1 MTPTTTIHPTA
12 NALDQTKSSGVQRGV
27 VMPVA
32 LTLLTIFSAGTAQ
45 AVDYTWDPT
54 SSDSATTEGA
64 GNWDTTTTNWTTDV
78 GATNEVGGTGSDPF
92 NEDLIF
98 GGGTLGTAGT
108 VTLTETGNDYGS
120 IEFLATNAGTYTID
134 LNGNEVELKRSG
146 NTFLIGED
154 ATITDIA
161 GGGTLTLNGSRQ
173 FNFTDSSKTLS
184 ISAVIAGGGG
194 TYSVGTGGTL
204 DLSGVN
210 TFTSAL
216 TLNNQSQLVISGA
229 GQLGSGSYAGNI
241 TMNQGTDFTYASS
254 ADSDLERHHQRRR
267 NRQRK

>member
-1 MTPTTTIHPTA
+1 M
-12 NALDQTKSSGVQRGV
+12 
-27 VMPVA
+27 
-32 LTLLTIFSAGTAQ
+32 LLAAFAFTSTSH

-54 SSDSATTEGA
+54 SGDSVVTEGS

-78 GATNEVGGTGSDPF
+78 GVTNELGGTGSDPF
-92 NEDLIF
+92 SEDLIF
-98 GGGTLGTAGT
+98 GGGTAGTAGT

-134 LNGNEVELKRSG
+134 LNGNEVELRRSA
-146 NTFLIGED
+146 NTFRIGED

-216 TLNNQSQLVISGA
+216 TLSNQSQLVISGA

-254 ADSDLERHHQRRR
+254 ADQTLSGIIDDDGTGNGSNDVNVSGSGTLTLTGTNTYTGRTNISSHA
-267 NRQRK
+267 

>member
-1 MTPTTTIHPTA
+1 MLLMAGMLPRALAIGTP
-12 NALDQTKSSGVQRGV
+12 
-27 VMPVA
+27 
-32 LTLLTIFSAGTAQ
+32 
-45 AVDYTWDPT
+45 
-54 SSDSATTEGA
+54 
-64 GNWDTTTTNWTTDV
+64 TTTNWTTTV
-78 GATNEVGGTGSDPF
+78 GATNELGGTGSDPF
-92 NEDLIF
+92 EEDLIF
-98 GGGTLGTAGT
+98 GGGTAGTAGT

-134 LNGNEVELKRSG
+134 LNGQEVELRRSA

-241 TMNQGTDFTYASS
+241 TIDAGCTDFTYASS
-254 ADSDLERHHQRRR
+254 ADQTLSGVISDDGTGNGE
-267 NRQRK
+267 